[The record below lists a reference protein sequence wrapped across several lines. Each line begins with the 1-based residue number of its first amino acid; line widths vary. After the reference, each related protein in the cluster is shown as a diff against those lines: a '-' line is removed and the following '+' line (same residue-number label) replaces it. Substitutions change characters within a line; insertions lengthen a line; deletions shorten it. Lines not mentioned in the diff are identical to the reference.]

1 MTFGIVGLGLMG
13 GGFARAI
20 RGAAASGK
28 LDESGWCDAAR
39 SGGTAVDACSC
50 TIVACDARADV
61 LEAAKAEGIID
72 AAFSMQEAAAMLKD
86 CDVTFVCLYPD
97 DAFRFI
103 KEHAADFSPDA
114 IVTDIA
120 GVKGHEVAECESA
133 CRQYI
138 AGHPMA
144 GSDRE
149 GFGHSD
155 TVHFEG
161 RNYIVIPRSSS
172 LENPAS
178 LSGAAGSGVNAG
190 STVRE
195 TGQLSDCDRLE
206 RFKAIIRALGF
217 GQIIETTAKTHD
229 SKIAFT
235 SQLCH
240 VIASALVDCAEDE
253 RVTEFGGGSF
263 EDLTRIAMINAPLWT
278 ELFLSNK
285 DALLPHVD
293 AFMESMQKFRAAIAD
308 NDAQSLEKDLAAVR
322 TKRALMRKTEATIS

>member
-20 RGAAASGK
+20 RNAAASGK
-28 LDESGWCDAAR
+28 LPES
-39 SGGTAVDACSC
+39 SE
-50 TIVACDARADV
+50 IFACDARADV
-61 LEAAKAEGIID
+61 LEAAKAEGVID
-72 AAFSMQEAAAMLKD
+72 EAFSMQDAAMLKK
-86 CDVTFVCLYPD
+86 CSVVFVCLYPD
-97 DAFRFI
+97 AAFSFI
-103 KEHAADFSPDA
+103 KEHAADFLPDA

-120 GVKGHEVAECESA
+120 GVKGSDVASCEAA
-133 CRQYI
+133 CPQYI

-161 RNYIVIPRSSS
+161 RNYIVIPRA
-172 LENPAS
+172 AS
-178 LSGAAGSGVNAG
+178 SGAGQNA
-190 STVRE
+190 
-195 TGQLSDCDRLE
+195 GQLSDADRLE
-206 RFKAIIRALGF
+206 RFKMIIRALGF

-293 AFMESMQKFRAAIAD
+293 AFLDSMQELRTAIAD
-308 NDAQSLEKDLAAVR
+308 DDAPSLEKYLSAVR
-322 TKRALMRKTEATIS
+322 TKRALMRKTEARTESK

>member
-20 RGAAASGK
+20 REAAECGR
-28 LDESGWCDAAR
+28 LEENGWSD
-39 SGGTAVDACSC
+39 GNPVG
-50 TIVACDARADV
+50 ILACDAREDV
-61 LEAAKAEGIID
+61 LKAAEVGGIID
-72 AAFSMQEAAAMLKD
+72 GAYSMQNAAAMLKK
-86 CDVTFVCLYPD
+86 CGMVFVCLYPAD
-97 DAFRFI
+97 TFSFI
-103 KEHAADFSPDA
+103 KAHAADFAPDA

-120 GVKGHEVAECESA
+120 GVKGSDVAACEAA
-133 CRQYI
+133 CPQFI

-149 GFGHSD
+149 GFSHSD
-155 TVHFEG
+155 TVRFEG
-161 RNYIVIPRSSS
+161 RNYIVLPRAGLKNATGSSCAVGADKAD
-172 LENPAS
+172 AS
-178 LSGAAGSGVNAG
+178 ADSI
-190 STVRE
+190 
-195 TGQLSDCDRLE
+195 RLE
-206 RFKAIIRALGF
+206 RFKSLIRALGF
-217 GQIIETTAKTHD
+217 GHIIETDAETHD

-293 AFMESMQKFRAAIAD
+293 AFLSSMQELRAAIAD
-308 NDAQSLEKDLAAVR
+308 NDAESLEKYLAAVR
-322 TKRALMRKTEATIS
+322 VKRTAMRKTEARD

>member
-20 RGAAASGK
+20 RNAADCGRLPEDNLEILACDNNEDVLKAAS
-28 LDESGWCDAAR
+28 
-39 SGGTAVDACSC
+39 VN
-50 TIVACDARADV
+50 
-61 LEAAKAEGIID
+61 GIID
-72 AAFSMQEAAAMLKD
+72 SWFTMISAGNMLKK
-86 CDVTFVCLYPD
+86 CDVVFVCLYPD
-97 DAFRFI
+97 DTFSFI
-103 KEHAADFSPDA
+103 KEHAADFKPSA

-120 GVKGHEVAECESA
+120 GVKGNRVSECEK
-133 CRQYI
+133 CCPQYI

-149 GFGHSD
+149 GFSHSS
-155 TVHFEG
+155 TVRFQG
-161 RNYIVIPRSSS
+161 RNYIVMPRQ
-172 LENPAS
+172 
-178 LSGAAGSGVNAG
+178 AAPDK
-190 STVRE
+190 E
-195 TGQLSDCDRLE
+195 RLE
-206 RFKAIIRALGF
+206 RFKEIISALGF
-217 GQIIETTAKTHD
+217 GQIIETDTTTHD

-253 RVTEFGGGSF
+253 RVTQFGGGSF

-293 AFMESMQKFRAAIAD
+293 SFLDSMQKFRAAIAD
-308 NDAQSLEKDLAAVR
+308 DDAESLERYLAAVR
-322 TKRALMRKTEATIS
+322 TKRALMRKTESSASN

>member
-20 RGAAASGK
+20 RNAAASGK
-28 LDESGWCDAAR
+28 LAESGWCDAATCAE
-39 SGGTAVDACSC
+39 SAENACSC

-61 LEAAKAEGIID
+61 LEAAKAEGVID
-72 AAFSMQEAAAMLKD
+72 EAFSMQDAAVMLRK
-86 CDVTFVCLYPD
+86 CSVVFVCLYPD
-97 DAFRFI
+97 AAFSFI
-103 KEHAADFSPDA
+103 KEHAADFAPDA

-120 GVKGHEVAECESA
+120 GVKGSDVAECEAA
-133 CRQYI
+133 CPQYI

-161 RNYIVIPRSSS
+161 RNYIVLPRADATSVSH
-172 LENPAS
+172 EA
-178 LSGAAGSGVNAG
+178 
-190 STVRE
+190 
-195 TGQLSDCDRLE
+195 GQLSDAERLE
-206 RFKAIIRALGF
+206 RFKKIIRSLGF

-293 AFMESMQKFRAAIAD
+293 AFLDSMQKFRAAIAD
-308 NDAQSLEKDLAAVR
+308 DDAQSLEKYLSAVR
-322 TKRALMRKTEATIS
+322 TKRALMRKTESSASH

>member
-13 GGFARAI
+13 GGFARAL
-20 RGAAASGK
+20 RK
-28 LDESGWCDAAR
+28 
-39 SGGTAVDACSC
+39 AVDLGPVK
-50 TIVACDARADV
+50 IFACDARADV
-61 LEAAKAEGIID
+61 LETARNEGIID
-72 AAFSMQEAAAMLKD
+72 AAFSMQEAAVMLKD
-86 CDVTFVCLYPD
+86 CTVTFVCLYPD
-97 DAFRFI
+97 AAFSFI
-103 KEHAADFSPDA
+103 KEHAADFAPGS

-120 GVKGHEVAECESA
+120 GVKGRQVAECEAA
-133 CRQYI
+133 CPQYI

-161 RNYIVIPRSSS
+161 RNYILLPRGDSNDGK
-172 LENPAS
+172 LE
-178 LSGAAGSGVNAG
+178 LLK
-190 STVRE
+190 R
-195 TGQLSDCDRLE
+195 
-206 RFKAIIRALGF
+206 IIRALGF

-293 AFMESMQKFRAAIAD
+293 AFLDSMQKFRAAIAD
-308 NDAQSLEKDLAAVR
+308 DDAESLERYLATVR
-322 TKRALMRKTEATIS
+322 TKRALMRKTESSASN

>member
-13 GGFARAI
+13 GGFARAL
-20 RGAAASGK
+20 RDAAS
-28 LDESGWCDAAR
+28 SGRLAEAGWGDAAE
-39 SGGTAVDACSC
+39 
-50 TIVACDARADV
+50 ILACDGRADV
-61 LEAAKAEGIID
+61 LEAALAEGVID
-72 AAFSMQEAAAMLKD
+72 GAFSMQDAAAMLKK
-86 CDVTFVCLYPD
+86 CGMVFVCLYPD
-97 DAFRFI
+97 AAFAFI
-103 KEHAADFSPDA
+103 KEHAADFAPDT

-120 GVKGHEVAECESA
+120 GVKGGDVAACEAA
-133 CRQYI
+133 CSQYI

-161 RNYIVIPRSSS
+161 RNYIVLPRST
-172 LENPAS
+172 
-178 LSGAAGSGVNAG
+178 AAGKAHES
-190 STVRE
+190 
-195 TGQLSDCDRLE
+195 GQLSDAERFE
-206 RFKAIIRALGF
+206 RFKEIIRALGF

-240 VIASALVDCAEDE
+240 VIASALVDSAEDE

-285 DALLPHVD
+285 NALLPHVD
-293 AFMESMQKFRAAIAD
+293 AFLDSMQKFRAAIAD
-308 NDAQSLEKDLAAVR
+308 GDAASLETYLSAVR
-322 TKRALMRKTEATIS
+322 TKRAAMRKTESRAESK